1 MQLEV
6 RLIIIECCVCMQ
18 TSRGEGGGMPIFCAI
33 AVAKNSIPLKWVLTV
48 IVTFVGRKKLVKVER

>member
-1 MQLEV
+1 
-6 RLIIIECCVCMQ
+6 
-18 TSRGEGGGMPIFCAI
+18 MPIFCAI